1 MDHIVQV
8 RIPQI
13 KLHAPFWVR
22 KELDKLEKLYY
33 ILKDIEGMQPEET
46 WQTTLMKK
54 EVVEN
59 WQVLEQTLR
68 NHGIHYE
75 EKNRGV

>member
-1 MDHIVQV
+1 MEHIVQV

-13 KLHAPFWVR
+13 KLCAPFWVR
-22 KELDKLEKLYY
+22 KELDKIEKLYY
-33 ILKDIEGMQPEET
+33 ILKDIERMQPEET

-75 EKNRGV
+75 EKNRGM